1 MLVENFNSNV
11 LNPASIFLS
20 NISGMIT
27 DFQIRNFIDI
37 LVIAA
42 MTYALLMLFI
52 KTKSI
57 PIIIGVFSM
66 LLVYALAIGLNL
78 PLTQMVF
85 KYFFG
90 GFLVILIVIFQRE
103 LRRFFEMLGILGLR
117 RKFFSHYEDVLEIIT
132 NSVWQMASVK
142 TGALLVFPG
151 KELIDRHLQGGFYLN
166 GQISE
171 PLLLSIFDKYSSGHD
186 GAVIIEGD
194 KIKKFAVHLP
204 LTEKVEALKKY
215 GTRHRSA
222 VGLSEMTDAL
232 CLVVS
237 EERGTVSVAHNR
249 KLEVVANNKEL
260 EKRLRDFFESTTPQ
274 RKKHPLKLIK
284 NNILPV
290 LASLS
295 IAFVFW
301 GMFAEKDINVQK
313 SFIVPVEFQNL
324 PGGYVAEELSTQEVI
339 LTLTGDNRDFSLFEP
354 KMLKVSL
361 DVSNL
366 TLGTHK
372 MLINKEFIG
381 KLSGFSVVSIDPR
394 DITFKL
400 NEIENKIK
408 EEEIEEI

>member
-1 MLVENFNSNV
+1 MLIENFNSDV

-20 NISGMIT
+20 NLSGIIT
-27 DFQIRNFIDI
+27 DFQIRNFFDI
-37 LVIAA
+37 LFISA

-57 PIIIGVFSM
+57 PIIVGVFSM
-66 LLVYALAIGLNL
+66 LLVYMLAVGLNL

-85 KYFFG
+85 KYFLG
-90 GFLVILIVIFQRE
+90 GFLIILIVIFQRE

-117 RKFFSHYEDVLEIIT
+117 RNLFSHYEDNLEIIT
-132 NSVWQMASVK
+132 NSVWQMASAK

-151 KELIDRHLQGGFYLN
+151 RELIDRHLQGGFYLN

-186 GAVIIEGD
+186 GAVIVEGN

-204 LTEKVEALKKY
+204 LTEKVGALKRY

-237 EERGTVSVAHNR
+237 EERGTVSIAHNR
-249 KLEVVANNKEL
+249 KLEVVDNNKEL
-260 EKRLRDFFESTTPQ
+260 EKRLRDFFENITPQ
-274 RKKHPLKLIK
+274 KKKHPLKLIK

-290 LASLS
+290 LVSLS
-295 IAFVFW
+295 IALVFW

-324 PGGYVAEELSTQEVI
+324 SSGYVAEELSTQEVI
-339 LTLTGDNRDFSLFEP
+339 LTLTGENRDFSLFEP

-366 TLGTHK
+366 ALGTHK
-372 MLINKEFIG
+372 MLIDKSFIG
-381 KLSGFSVVSIDPR
+381 KLSGFSVVNIDPQS
-394 DITFKL
+394 ITFKL
-400 NEIENKIK
+400 NEIKVDTK
-408 EEEIEEI
+408 EGEEI